1 MSLFLNQFLKFF
13 FLMTPFFV
21 LSMYLSMTPDWEPG
35 QKRKLAFAVGFSAFI
50 ISTVLLF
57 FGRYIFAA
65 FDITLD
71 AFRIGGGALLFLTSV
86 GLVNSNVTDKK
97 QNIQNIDP
105 NSNIYSIAVVP
116 LAIPVTIGPG
126 TTGAMLVIGAES
138 TSIRIQ
144 LISLAAA
151 ALALAIL
158 SIMLAAASWLEE
170 KLGRNMIMIM
180 SKLTGLILAA
190 MASQMIFT
198 GVRSF
203 LVVTKEPT
211 L

>member
-21 LSMYLSMTPDWEPG
+21 LSMYLSMTPDWETG

-50 ISTVLLF
+50 ICTILLF
-57 FGRYIFAA
+57 FGRYIFSA

-97 QNIQNIDP
+97 QNIQNIEP

-138 TSIRIQ
+138 TSIQFQ

-158 SIMLAAASWLEE
+158 STMLAAASWLEE

-198 GVRSF
+198 GIRSF
-203 LVVTKEPT
+203 LVVTK
-211 L
+211 

>member
-21 LSMYLSMTPDWEPG
+21 LSMFLSMTQDWETK
-35 QKRKLAFAVGFSAFI
+35 QKRKLALNVGASAFI
-50 ISTVLLF
+50 VCTILLF
-57 FGRYIFAA
+57 FGRYIFSA
-65 FDITLD
+65 FGITLV

-97 QNIQNIDP
+97 PSQQTIDP
-105 NSNIYSIAVVP
+105 NSSVSSIAVVP

-138 TSIRIQ
+138 TSWQFQIIT
-144 LISLAAA
+144 LGGV
-151 ALALAIL
+151 ALALAVL
-158 SIMLAAASWLEE
+158 TVMLAAASWLEE
-170 KLGRNMIMIM
+170 KLGRNTILIL
-180 SKLTGLILAA
+180 SKLTGLVLAA
-190 MASQMIFT
+190 MASQMVFT

-203 LVVTKEPT
+203 LVVTK
-211 L
+211 

>member
-21 LSMYLSMTPDWEPG
+21 LSMYLSMTQDWETN
-35 QKRKLAFAVGFSAFI
+35 QKRKLAISVGGSAFI
-50 ISTVLLF
+50 ICVVLLF
-57 FGRYIFAA
+57 FGRFIFAA

-71 AFRIGGGALLFLTSV
+71 AFRIGGGSLLFLTSV

-97 QNIQNIDP
+97 PTSNGSIDP
-105 NSNIYSIAVVP
+105 NRRISSIAVVP

-138 TSIRIQ
+138 TTWKFQ
-144 LISLAAA
+144 LITLAAV

-158 SIMLAAASWLEE
+158 TIMLAAASWLEE

-198 GVRSF
+198 GIRSY
-203 LVVTKEPT
+203 LVIAKK
-211 L
+211 

>member
-21 LSMYLSMTPDWEPG
+21 LSMYLSMTPDWETG

-50 ISTVLLF
+50 ICTVLLF
-57 FGRYIFAA
+57 FGRYIFKA

-97 QNIQNIDP
+97 QNLQNIDP

-138 TSIRIQ
+138 TSIHLQ

-158 SIMLAAASWLEE
+158 SVMLAAASWLEE

-203 LVVTKEPT
+203 LVVTK
-211 L
+211 

>member
-21 LSMYLSMTPDWEPG
+21 LSMYLSMTQDWETK
-35 QKRKLAFAVGFSAFI
+35 QKRKLAVSVGVSAFI
-50 ISTVLLF
+50 ICTVLIF
-57 FGRYIFAA
+57 FGRYIFKA

-97 QNIQNIDP
+97 PSQQTFDP
-105 NSNIYSIAVVP
+105 NRSISSIAVVP

-126 TTGAMLVIGAES
+126 TIGATLVIGAES
-138 TSIRIQ
+138 SSVQ
-144 LISLAAA
+144 FHLITLAAV
-151 ALALAIL
+151 ALALVIL
-158 SIMLAAASWLEE
+158 SGMLAAASWLED
-170 KLGRNMIMIM
+170 KLGRNMIMIF

-198 GVRSF
+198 GIRSF
-203 LVVTKEPT
+203 LVVTR
-211 L
+211 

>member
-21 LSMYLSMTPDWEPG
+21 LSMYLSMTPDWETG

-50 ISTVLLF
+50 ICTVLLF
-57 FGRYIFAA
+57 FGRYIFSA
-65 FDITLD
+65 FGITLD

-97 QNIQNIDP
+97 QNLQNIDP

-138 TSIRIQ
+138 TSFHLQ

-190 MASQMIFT
+190 MASQMIFQ

-203 LVVTKEPT
+203 LVVGQPS
-211 L
+211 

>member
-21 LSMYLSMTPDWEPG
+21 LSMFLSMTQDWETK
-35 QKRKLAFAVGFSAFI
+35 QKRKLALNVGASAFI
-50 ISTVLLF
+50 VCTILLF
-57 FGRYIFAA
+57 FGRYIFSA
-65 FDITLD
+65 FGITLD

-97 QNIQNIDP
+97 PSQQTIDP
-105 NSNIYSIAVVP
+105 NSSVSSIAVVP

-138 TSIRIQ
+138 TTWQFQFIT
-144 LISLAAA
+144 LAGV
-151 ALALAIL
+151 ALALTVL
-158 SIMLAAASWLEE
+158 TVMLTAASWLEE
-170 KLGRNMIMIM
+170 KLGRNTILIL
-180 SKLTGLILAA
+180 SKLTGLVLAA
-190 MASQMIFT
+190 MASQMVFT

-203 LVVTKEPT
+203 LVVTK
-211 L
+211 

>member
-21 LSMYLSMTPDWEPG
+21 LSMFLSMTQDWETP
-35 QKRKLAFAVGFSAFI
+35 QKRKLALSVGVSAFI
-50 ISTVLLF
+50 ICTVLVF
-57 FGRYIFAA
+57 FGRYIFDA
-65 FDITLD
+65 FAITLD

-86 GLVNSNVTDKK
+86 GLVTSNVTDKK
-97 QNIQNIDP
+97 QSLQTIDP
-105 NSNIYSIAVVP
+105 NCNIYSIAVVP

-138 TSIRIQ
+138 TSFHIQ
-144 LISLAAA
+144 LVTLAAV
-151 ALALAIL
+151 ALALGVL
-158 SIMLAAASWLEE
+158 TVMLTVASWLEE

-190 MASQMIFT
+190 MASQMIFQ

-203 LVVTKEPT
+203 LVVGQPS
-211 L
+211 

>member
-21 LSMYLSMTPDWEPG
+21 LSMYLSMTPDWETG

-50 ISTVLLF
+50 ICTVLLF
-57 FGRYIFAA
+57 FGRYIFRA

-97 QNIQNIDP
+97 QNLQNIDP

-138 TSIRIQ
+138 TSFHLQ

-158 SIMLAAASWLEE
+158 STMLAAASWLEE

-198 GVRSF
+198 GIRSF
-203 LVVTKEPT
+203 LVVTK
-211 L
+211 

>member
-21 LSMYLSMTPDWEPG
+21 LSMYLSMTPDWETG

-50 ISTVLLF
+50 ICTILLF
-57 FGRYIFAA
+57 FGRYIFYA

-97 QNIQNIDP
+97 QNIQNIEP

-138 TSIRIQ
+138 TSIKFQ

-158 SIMLAAASWLEE
+158 STMLAAASWLEQ
-170 KLGRNMIMIM
+170 KLGRNMIRIM

-203 LVVTKEPT
+203 LVVTK
-211 L
+211 

>member
-21 LSMYLSMTPDWEPG
+21 LSMYLSMTPDWETG

-50 ISTVLLF
+50 ICTVLLF
-57 FGRYIFAA
+57 FGRYMFAA

-97 QNIQNIDP
+97 QNLQNIDP

-138 TSIRIQ
+138 TSIRLQ

-158 SIMLAAASWLEE
+158 STMLAAASWLEE

-203 LVVTKEPT
+203 LVVTK
-211 L
+211 

>member
-21 LSMYLSMTPDWEPG
+21 LSMYLSMTPDWETN
-35 QKRKLAFAVGFSAFI
+35 QKRKLAVYVGASAFI
-50 ISTVLLF
+50 ICVILLF
-57 FGRYIFAA
+57 FGRFIFAA

-71 AFRIGGGALLFLTSV
+71 AFRIGGGSLLFLTSV

-97 QNIQNIDP
+97 PTSDGSIDP
-105 NSNIYSIAVVP
+105 NRRISSIAVVP

-138 TSIRIQ
+138 TTWKFQ
-144 LISLAAA
+144 LITLAAV

-198 GVRSF
+198 GIRSY
-203 LVVTKEPT
+203 LVIAKK
-211 L
+211 

>member
-21 LSMYLSMTPDWEPG
+21 LSMYLSMTQDWATG
-35 QKRKLAFAVGFSAFI
+35 QKRKLALNVGASAFVVCI
-50 ISTVLLF
+50 ILLF
-57 FGRYIFAA
+57 FGRFIFSA
-65 FDITLD
+65 FGITLD

-97 QNIQNIDP
+97 PSQQMIDP
-105 NSNIYSIAVVP
+105 NRDISSIAVVP

-138 TSIRIQ
+138 TTWQ
-144 LISLAAA
+144 FLIITLAGV
-151 ALALAIL
+151 ALALTVL
-158 SIMLAAASWLEE
+158 TVMLMAASWLEE
-170 KLGRNMIMIM
+170 KLGRNTILIL
-180 SKLTGLILAA
+180 SKLTGLVLAA
-190 MASQMIFT
+190 MASQMVFT

-203 LVVTKEPT
+203 LVVTK
-211 L
+211 

>member
-21 LSMYLSMTPDWEPG
+21 LSMYLSMTPDWETG

-50 ISTVLLF
+50 ICTVLLF
-57 FGRYIFAA
+57 FGRYIFKA

-97 QNIQNIDP
+97 QNIQNIEP

-138 TSIRIQ
+138 TSIKFQ
-144 LISLAAA
+144 FISLAAA

-203 LVVTKEPT
+203 LVVTK
-211 L
+211 

>member
-21 LSMYLSMTPDWEPG
+21 LSMYLSMTPDWETG

-50 ISTVLLF
+50 ICTVLLF
-57 FGRYIFAA
+57 FGRYIFKA

-97 QNIQNIDP
+97 QNIQNIEP

-138 TSIRIQ
+138 TSIQFQ

-158 SIMLAAASWLEE
+158 STMLAAASWLEE

-198 GVRSF
+198 GIRSF
-203 LVVTKEPT
+203 LVVTK
-211 L
+211 

>member
-21 LSMYLSMTPDWEPG
+21 LSMFLSMTQDWETK
-35 QKRKLAFAVGFSAFI
+35 QKRKLALNVGASAFI
-50 ISTVLLF
+50 VCTILLF
-57 FGRYIFAA
+57 FGRYIFSA
-65 FDITLD
+65 FGITLD

-97 QNIQNIDP
+97 PSQQTIDP
-105 NSNIYSIAVVP
+105 NSSVSSIAVVP

-138 TSIRIQ
+138 TSWQFQIIT
-144 LISLAAA
+144 LGGV
-151 ALALAIL
+151 ALALTVL
-158 SIMLAAASWLEE
+158 TVMLTAASWLEE
-170 KLGRNMIMIM
+170 KLGRNTILIL
-180 SKLTGLILAA
+180 SKLTGLVLAA
-190 MASQMIFT
+190 MASQMVFT

-203 LVVTKEPT
+203 LVVTK
-211 L
+211 

>member
-1 MSLFLNQFLKFF
+1 
-13 FLMTPFFV
+13 
-21 LSMYLSMTPDWEPG
+21 MTPDWETG

-50 ISTVLLF
+50 ICTILLF
-57 FGRYIFAA
+57 FGRYIFSA

-97 QNIQNIDP
+97 QNIQNIEPD
-105 NSNIYSIAVVP
+105 SNIYSIAVVP

-138 TSIRIQ
+138 TSIHLQ

-158 SIMLAAASWLEE
+158 STMLAAASWLEE

-203 LVVTKEPT
+203 LVVTK
-211 L
+211 

>member
-21 LSMYLSMTPDWEPG
+21 LSMYLSMTPDWETG

-50 ISTVLLF
+50 ICTILLF
-57 FGRYIFAA
+57 FGRYIFSA

-97 QNIQNIDP
+97 QNIQNIEP

-138 TSIRIQ
+138 TSIKFQ

-158 SIMLAAASWLEE
+158 STMLAAASWLEQ
-170 KLGRNMIMIM
+170 KLGRNMIRIM

-203 LVVTKEPT
+203 LVVTK
-211 L
+211 

>member
-21 LSMYLSMTPDWEPG
+21 LSMYLSMTQNWETN
-35 QKRKLAFAVGFSAFI
+35 QKRKLAVSVGFSAFI
-50 ISTVLLF
+50 ICTVLIF
-57 FGRYIFAA
+57 FGRYIFKA

-97 QNIQNIDP
+97 PSQQTIDP
-105 NSNIYSIAVVP
+105 SRSISSIAVVP

-126 TTGAMLVIGAES
+126 TIGATLVIGAES
-138 TSIRIQ
+138 SSVKIQ
-144 LISLAAA
+144 LITLAAV
-151 ALALAIL
+151 ALVLVVL
-158 SIMLAAASWLEE
+158 SGMLAAASWLEE
-170 KLGRNMIMIM
+170 KLGRNMIMIF

-198 GVRSF
+198 GIRSF
-203 LVVTKEPT
+203 LVVTR
-211 L
+211 

>member
-21 LSMYLSMTPDWEPG
+21 LSMYLSMTQDWETK
-35 QKRKLAFAVGFSAFI
+35 QKRKLALNVGASAFI
-50 ISTVLLF
+50 VCTILLF
-57 FGRYIFAA
+57 FGRYIFSA
-65 FDITLD
+65 FGITLD

-97 QNIQNIDP
+97 PSQQTIDP
-105 NSNIYSIAVVP
+105 NSSVSSIAVVP

-138 TSIRIQ
+138 TSWQFQIIT
-144 LISLAAA
+144 LGGV
-151 ALALAIL
+151 ALALTVL
-158 SIMLAAASWLEE
+158 TVMLTAASWLEE
-170 KLGRNMIMIM
+170 KLGRNTILIL
-180 SKLTGLILAA
+180 SKLTGLVLAA
-190 MASQMIFT
+190 MASQMVFT

-203 LVVTKEPT
+203 LVVTK
-211 L
+211 

>member
-21 LSMYLSMTPDWEPG
+21 LSMFLSMTQDWETK
-35 QKRKLAFAVGFSAFI
+35 QKRKLALNVGASAFI
-50 ISTVLLF
+50 VCTILLF
-57 FGRYIFAA
+57 FGRYIFSA
-65 FDITLD
+65 FGITLD

-97 QNIQNIDP
+97 PSPQVIDP
-105 NSNIYSIAVVP
+105 NSSVSSIAVVP

-138 TSIRIQ
+138 TSWQFQIIT
-144 LISLAAA
+144 LAGV
-151 ALALAIL
+151 ALALTVL
-158 SIMLAAASWLEE
+158 TVMLTAASWLEE
-170 KLGRNMIMIM
+170 KLGRNTILIL
-180 SKLTGLILAA
+180 SKLTGLVLAA
-190 MASQMIFT
+190 MASQMVFT

-203 LVVTKEPT
+203 LVVTK
-211 L
+211 

>member
-21 LSMYLSMTPDWEPG
+21 LSMFLSMTQDWETK
-35 QKRKLAFAVGFSAFI
+35 QKRKLALNVGASAFI
-50 ISTVLLF
+50 VCTILLF
-57 FGRYIFAA
+57 FGRYIFSA
-65 FDITLD
+65 FGITLD

-97 QNIQNIDP
+97 PSQQTIDP
-105 NSNIYSIAVVP
+105 NSSVSSIAVVP

-138 TSIRIQ
+138 TSWQFQIIT
-144 LISLAAA
+144 LAGV
-151 ALALAIL
+151 ALALTVL
-158 SIMLAAASWLEE
+158 TVMLTAASWLEE
-170 KLGRNMIMIM
+170 KLGRNTILIL
-180 SKLTGLILAA
+180 SKLTGLVLAA
-190 MASQMIFT
+190 MASQMVFT

-203 LVVTKEPT
+203 LAVTK
-211 L
+211 

>member
-21 LSMYLSMTPDWEPG
+21 LSMYLSMTPDWETG

-50 ISTVLLF
+50 ICTILLF
-57 FGRYIFAA
+57 FGRYIFSA

-97 QNIQNIDP
+97 QNIQNIEP

-138 TSIRIQ
+138 TSIQFQ

-158 SIMLAAASWLEE
+158 STMLAAASWLEE

-203 LVVTKEPT
+203 LVVTK
-211 L
+211 

>member
-21 LSMYLSMTPDWEPG
+21 LSMYLSMTQDWETH
-35 QKRKLAFAVGFSAFI
+35 QKRKLAVSVGVSAFI
-50 ISTVLLF
+50 ICTVLIF
-57 FGRYIFAA
+57 FGRYIFKA

-97 QNIQNIDP
+97 PSQQMIDP
-105 NSNIYSIAVVP
+105 GQSISSIAVVP

-126 TTGAMLVIGAES
+126 TIGATLVIGAES
-138 TSIRIQ
+138 SSVKFH
-144 LISLAAA
+144 LITLAAVA
-151 ALALAIL
+151 MVLVIL
-158 SIMLAAASWLEE
+158 SGMLAAASWLEE
-170 KLGRNMIMIM
+170 KLGRNMIMIF

-198 GVRSF
+198 GIRSF
-203 LVVTKEPT
+203 LVVVR
-211 L
+211 

>member
-21 LSMYLSMTPDWEPG
+21 LSMFLSMTQDWETK
-35 QKRKLAFAVGFSAFI
+35 QKRKLALNVGASAFI
-50 ISTVLLF
+50 VCTILLF
-57 FGRYIFAA
+57 FGRYIFSA
-65 FDITLD
+65 FGITLD

-97 QNIQNIDP
+97 PSQQTIDP
-105 NSNIYSIAVVP
+105 NSGISSIAVVP

-138 TSIRIQ
+138 TTWQFQFIT
-144 LISLAAA
+144 LAGV
-151 ALALAIL
+151 ALALTVL
-158 SIMLAAASWLEE
+158 TVMLTAASWLEE
-170 KLGRNMIMIM
+170 KLGRNTILIL
-180 SKLTGLILAA
+180 SKLTGLVLAA
-190 MASQMIFT
+190 MASQMVFT

-203 LVVTKEPT
+203 LVVTK
-211 L
+211 